1 MAIEFKATLKD
12 ATPVLVRTVRPSD
25 RALLLEG
32 FARLSDQSRM
42 FRFMAPIRSLS
53 EESVARFTAESTPIR
68 HAIGSLD
75 LSADPPLPVAIARYE
90 RLGGAGSDAEMAVT
104 VVDSHQKRG
113 LGTLLFAGIAIVA
126 SQAGIPAF
134 VAFVHG
140 ENYGMIRLMHDLGGT
155 VKTIPG
161 EGYEFRIPIGTKPDI
176 YPPTSAGNAVRAAY
190 RLIER
195 QRSSG
200 EAAADRG

>member
-1 MAIEFKATLKD
+1 MAIEFKAMLRD
-12 ATPVLVRTVRPSD
+12 GTPVLVRTVRPSD

-32 FARLSDQSRM
+32 FTRLSDQSRM
-42 FRFMAPIRSLS
+42 FRFMAPVRSLS
-53 EESVARFTAESTPIR
+53 EENVARFTAESTPIR

-75 LSADPPLPVAIARYE
+75 FSTEPPLPIAIARYE
-90 RLGGAGSDAEMAVT
+90 RLGGEGSDAEMAVT

-126 SQAGIPAF
+126 AEAGIPAF

-155 VKTIPG
+155 AKTIPG
-161 EGYEFRIPIGTKPDI
+161 EGYEFRIPIGTSPDV
-176 YPPTSAGNAVRAAY
+176 YPASSAGEAVRKAY
-190 RLIER
+190 HLIDA
-195 QRSSG
+195 QRDVGSMP
-200 EAAADRG
+200 ADPG